1 VAPIRTTVCLLGPP
15 NGGKTTLLRTMASCL
30 AQEASG
36 YAPGYVSSF
45 NLTEVQEREFNEGI
59 QEADRRII
67 KRPTV
72 GRYASEEAQ
81 FHARE
86 AQIEHW
92 GQEVSPRASDGPSD
106 YYFLLEWTL
115 GSLNGP
121 EFGPDLPQRVWMQ
134 IVDAAGDLSTWSR
147 PPPEEWTLQLDDLED
162 RLRMTDAAIV
172 VVPLDSHGADLWA
185 THLYEVIDK
194 LARIPGDERTLKR
207 VVVVF
212 SKYEHMFARFG
223 TDAVSVAL
231 RPHAALY
238 TIRREFQHRRWL
250 QRLSQLALGAD
261 VDLRFAVAS
270 SLGFIRSF
278 GAPNVSP
285 DASKSASSPMR
296 FRVATGAAGELVA
309 DPLWRPFMTADPFIF
324 AATGLANAYMFTVQD
339 VEMQE
344 PFEVEPSRD
353 DLLLDDMWPPPP
365 APEPLP
371 ARSRPSAITRATRGT
386 LGALKRFFN
395 ASGD

>member
-1 VAPIRTTVCLLGPP
+1 MIVCILGPP
-15 NGGKTTLLRTMASCL
+15 SGGKTTLLRTMASCL

-45 NLTEVQEREFNEGI
+45 NLTEVQEREFNEGV

-67 KRPTV
+67 KRPTG
-72 GRYASEEAQ
+72 GRYAGEEAQ

-92 GQEVSPRASDGPSD
+92 GQEVSPRASDGPAD
-106 YYFLLEWTL
+106 YHFLLEWAL
-115 GSLNGP
+115 GPLSHSDSGQKVA
-121 EFGPDLPQRVWMQ
+121 ERVWMQ

-147 PPPEEWTLQLDDLED
+147 PPPEDWTPQLDDLED
-162 RLRMTDAAIV
+162 RLRVTDAVLI

-185 THLYEVIDK
+185 THLHEVIDK
-194 LARIPGDERTLKR
+194 LVGIPADERTLKR
-207 VVVVF
+207 LIVVF
-212 SKYEHMFARFG
+212 SKYEYMFTRFG
-223 TDAVSVAL
+223 TDAASVAL

-261 VDLRFAVAS
+261 VDLRFTVAS
-270 SLGFIRSF
+270 SLGFVRLF
-278 GAPNVSP
+278 GAPNV
-285 DASKSASSPMR
+285 DADTSENASSPMR
-296 FRVATGAAGELVA
+296 FRVKTGSTGELVA
-309 DPLWRPFMTADPFIF
+309 DPLWRPFITADPFIF
-324 AATGLANAYMFTVQD
+324 AATGLANAYTFTAED
-339 VEMQE
+339 VEIQQAFE
-344 PFEVEPSRD
+344 PFEDKSSPD
-353 DLLLDDMWPPPP
+353 YPILDDIWPDR
-365 APEPLP
+365 APEP
-371 ARSRPSAITRATRGT
+371 PSAPPRRSAIERATRGT